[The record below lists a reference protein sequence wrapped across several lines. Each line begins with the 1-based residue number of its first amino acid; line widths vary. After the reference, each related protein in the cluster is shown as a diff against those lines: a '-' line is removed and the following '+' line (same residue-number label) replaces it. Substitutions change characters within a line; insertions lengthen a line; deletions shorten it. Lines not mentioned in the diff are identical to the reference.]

1 MNELMQSAT
10 LRGIEQL
17 GVLVEN
23 LAPQLKQTALH
34 ERQLKTQIQQRLYQ
48 AGIEVLP
55 EEYIIANGLPYL
67 YVNINIMN
75 TTMGL
80 YVFATRVSLKQTALL
95 SREPFSELYTST
107 WETGGVGTVGVNNVT
122 DVVGSI
128 RQHIDQFCRDYLA
141 ENVDLGSSGNSGPG
155 KLKALLHSRQ
165 RLCWWIEQ
173 SPTASS
179 ASQNV

>member
-1 MNELMQSAT
+1 MKELMEST
-10 LRGIEQL
+10 SLRGIERL

-23 LAPQLKQTALH
+23 PLPQLNQTALH
-34 ERQLKTQIQQRLYQ
+34 ERELKTQIQERLYQ

-80 YVFATRVSLKQTALL
+80 YVFATRVSLKQTVLL
-95 SREPFSELYTST
+95 PREPFSELYTST

-122 DVVGSI
+122 DVVGSV

-141 ENVDLGSSGNSGPG
+141 ENVGLGSCGNSGAG
-155 KLKALLHSRQ
+155 TLKALLPSRQ
-165 RLCWWIEQ
+165 RLCWWREHW
-173 SPTASS
+173 PPASS